1 MKTTLVIPDPLFRD
15 LKKRAVERGETMSN
29 LVAEFIRRGL
39 NEKPRPSKLSPLPA
53 KHMGKPL
60 VDITKR
66 DELDRVLNA
75 ERDTRLYGPRDES

>member
-39 NEKPRPSKLSPLPA
+39 NEKPRPLKLSPLPK

-75 ERDTRLYGPRDES
+75 ERDMRLHGRRDES